1 MQIYSADIKKTP
13 EVFNNG
19 GFIIF
24 KSKGKG
30 LHSHSI
36 DLLINK
42 YINFE
47 KGHCKDIVKDPLIV
61 LKSKANNIEHDPM
74 PIYY

>member
-1 MQIYSADIKKTP
+1 M
-13 EVFNNG
+13 
-19 GFIIF
+19 
-24 KSKGKG
+24 G

-47 KGHCKDIVKDPLIV
+47 KGHCKDIVKDPLNV
-61 LKSKANNIEHDPM
+61 LNSKAKYIEHDPM
-74 PIYY
+74 FYAVKE